1 MPLCGVCDALD
12 LDQKETCLGP
22 YDGLLAKADDGCEAC
37 LFFCDILLQSSREE
51 NYEKGGPVAIGRSGP
66 FTAGKRTD
74 TQYIAP
80 APPGPC
86 GMPLNYMVF
95 FNSLRLD
102 CRNPNS
108 IEISSWGVDALLF
121 DQCKRENSK
130 GELCPRLLVAD
141 RLVPDEFGSELYD
154 PAIDFRRSIPED
166 AASAD
171 CASLIE
177 SWLAKCS
184 QHACKKQTD
193 VLLPTRVIE
202 IPFDTSIPPRLCS
215 SRGRKGRYV
224 ALSHCWGGAEM
235 VKLTTKQLANFNT
248 ALDVDSLPRSLQD
261 ALTLTRSLGF
271 KYLWIDALCIIQDD
285 EADWLAE
292 SPKMTTVYGEATLVI
307 SATAAKGSD
316 SGILTKRRVLY
327 SPVLGLAK
335 SRHLR
340 QRLLRGMWDV
350 DNSPLS
356 TRGWGLQERVLA
368 PRIVHFTKRQ
378 MIWECA
384 ETKYFEASVISDEH
398 ISSENSRMGYNK
410 ATAQDLI
417 NRALRKGQH
426 AGETLGID
434 SDDIKFSARLEAWC
448 QCVDEFS
455 GRSLTFS
462 SDKLPAVAGLA
473 AAFDDGTMGDYLAG
487 IWTRHIG
494 FNLAW
499 SRVFQLLTKPDAYRA
514 PSWSWASVDG
524 ATSFIRTADSPQTQ
538 LKDQASNS
546 ASMDFYGPKL
556 FEQHM
561 VLKDPSN
568 VYMGVLEGSYI
579 VVNASYKNF
588 TDFCNHFRDEGV
600 VEIHMNVVLDSSD
613 GFDCHCCRPAKVS
626 VILDPLM
633 S

>member
-12 LDQKETCLGP
+12 LDQKETYLGP
-22 YDGLLAKADDGCEAC
+22 YDGLLAKADDGCEAY

-51 NYEKGGPVAIGRSGP
+51 NYEKGEPVAVVQSGH
-66 FTAGKRTD
+66 FTAGKRTG

-102 CRNPNS
+102 CRNPNI
-108 IEISSWGVDALLF
+108 IEINSWGVDALLF

-130 GELCPRLLVAD
+130 GELCFRLLVAD
-141 RLVPDEFGSELYD
+141 RSVPNEFRSELYD

-171 CASLIE
+171 CANLIE
-177 SWLAKCS
+177 LWLTKCS
-184 QHACKKQTD
+184 QHVCKKQTD

-202 IPFDTSIPPRLCS
+202 IPFDTSTPPRVCS

-224 ALSHCWGGAEM
+224 ALSYCWGVAEM
-235 VKLTTKQLANFNT
+235 VKLTIKQLASFYT
-248 ALDVDSLPRSLQD
+248 ALDVDSLSRNFQD
-261 ALTLTRSLGF
+261 ALTLIRSLGF

-292 SPKMTTVYGEATLVI
+292 SSKMITVYGEATLVI
-307 SATAAKGSD
+307 SATAAKDSD

-368 PRIVHFTKRQ
+368 SRIVHFTKRQ

-434 SDDIKFSARLEAWC
+434 SMTS
-448 QCVDEFS
+448 S
-455 GRSLTFS
+455 SL
-462 SDKLPAVAGLA
+462 
-473 AAFDDGTMGDYLAG
+473 
-487 IWTRHIG
+487 H
-494 FNLAW
+494 
-499 SRVFQLLTKPDAYRA
+499 
-514 PSWSWASVDG
+514 ASKRD
-524 ATSFIRTADSPQTQ
+524 
-538 LKDQASNS
+538 
-546 ASMDFYGPKL
+546 
-556 FEQHM
+556 
-561 VLKDPSN
+561 
-568 VYMGVLEGSYI
+568 
-579 VVNASYKNF
+579 VNALTN
-588 TDFCNHFRDEGV
+588 
-600 VEIHMNVVLDSSD
+600 
-613 GFDCHCCRPAKVS
+613 
-626 VILDPLM
+626 ILGDL
-633 S
+633 